1 MDPITVTLRLPG
13 PRVRWTAAGLL
24 TGLLVAATIAGPA
37 LAPRPS
43 LAAGGSSTDTEHTIT
58 VTGTGTVVVNP
69 DIADVRLGVVVTKPT
84 VKAAR
89 ETAAEAMTK
98 VIAALKQLGIA
109 DKDIQTTTVSLQ
121 PAYDYSTQTN
131 PPKITGYNLANG
143 VAVTVR
149 NLDQTGDV
157 IDDSLAAG
165 ATSLDGVTFR
175 VHDPAK
181 AQAQARTDATN
192 QAKAN
197 ADTLAKAAGV
207 SITGVASI
215 NEVSA
220 PVPFPVYY
228 GGAAAAPAADS
239 VKTPIQ
245 PGTSDVTITVT
256 VAYLIG

>member
-1 MDPITVTLRLPG
+1 MDPITVTFRLPG
-13 PRVRWTAAGLL
+13 PRVRWTAAGLI

-37 LAPRPS
+37 LSPRSS
-43 LAAGGSSTDTEHTIT
+43 LAAGATSDNEHTIT
-58 VTGTGTVVVNP
+58 VTGSGTVVVSP

-89 ETAAEAMTK
+89 ETAAEAMTR
-98 VIAALKQLGIA
+98 VIAALKKLGIA

-121 PAYDYSTQTN
+121 PAYDYSAQTN
-131 PPKITGYNLANG
+131 PPRITGYNLANG
-143 VAVTVR
+143 VAVTIH

-175 VHDPAK
+175 VDDPAK
-181 AQAQARTDATN
+181 AQQQARTDAMN
-192 QAKAN
+192 EAKAS
-197 ADTLAKAAGV
+197 ADTLAKSAGV

-215 NEVSA
+215 SEAST
-220 PVPFPVYY
+220 PVPYPVYY
-228 GGAAAAPAADS
+228 GVAAGAPAADS
-239 VKTPIQ
+239 VKTPVQ

>member
-1 MDPITVTLRLPG
+1 MDSITVTLRLPG
-13 PRVRWTAAGLL
+13 QRVRWTVAGLL

-43 LAAGGSSTDTEHTIT
+43 LAAGSTTDTQHTIT
-58 VTGTGTVVVNP
+58 VTGTGTVVVSP
-69 DIADVRLGVVVTKPT
+69 DIADVRLGVLVTKPT

-89 ETAAEAMTK
+89 ETAAEAMTR
-98 VIAALKQLGIA
+98 VIAALKKLGIA

-121 PAYDYSTQTN
+121 PAYDYSTQGN
-131 PPKITGYNLANG
+131 PPKITGYTLANG

-149 NLDQTGDV
+149 DLDQTGDV

-175 VHDPAK
+175 VDDPAK
-181 AQAQARTDATN
+181 AQQQARTDAMN
-192 QAKAN
+192 EAKAN

-215 NEVSA
+215 SEVSA
-220 PVPFPVYY
+220 PTPYPVYF
-228 GGAAAAPAADS
+228 GAAGAAPAADS

>member
-1 MDPITVTLRLPG
+1 MDPITITFRLPG

-43 LAAGGSSTDTEHTIT
+43 LAAGATSDTEHTIS
-58 VTGTGTVVVNP
+58 VTGTGTVVISP

-89 ETAAEAMTK
+89 ETAAEAMTR
-98 VIAALKQLGIA
+98 VIAALKKLGVA

-121 PAYDYSTQTN
+121 PAYDYSTQRN
-131 PPKITGYNLANG
+131 PPRITGYTLANG

-149 NLDQTGDV
+149 NLDQAGAV
-157 IDDSLAAG
+157 IDHSLAAG
-165 ATSLDGVTFR
+165 ATSLDGVAFR
-175 VHDPAK
+175 VDDPAR
-181 AQAQARTDATN
+181 AQKQARTDAMT

-197 ADTLAKAAGV
+197 AETLAKAAGV

-215 NEVSA
+215 SEASA
-220 PVPFPVYY
+220 PVPFPIYY

>member
-1 MDPITVTLRLPG
+1 MDSITVTLPM
-13 PRVRWTAAGLL
+13 PSTRVRWTAVGLIA
-24 TGLLVAATIAGPA
+24 GLLVAATIAGPA

-43 LAAGGSSTDTEHTIT
+43 LAAGSTSDNEHTIT
-58 VTGTGTVVVNP
+58 VMGTGTVVVNP
-69 DIADVRLGVVVTKPT
+69 DIADVRLGVIVTKPT

-89 ETAAEAMTK
+89 ETAAEAMTR
-98 VIAALKQLGIA
+98 VIAELKKLGIA

-131 PPKITGYNLANG
+131 PPKITGYNLANA

-165 ATSLDGVTFR
+165 ATSVDGVTFR
-175 VHDPAK
+175 VEDPAK
-181 AQAQARTDATN
+181 AQQRARTDAMN

-215 NEVSA
+215 NEAST
-220 PVPFPVYY
+220 PVPYPVFY
-228 GGAAAAPAADS
+228 GGAASAPAADS
-239 VKTPIQ
+239 VKTPI
-245 PGTSDVTITVT
+245 P
-256 VAYLIG
+256 

>member
-1 MDPITVTLRLPG
+1 MDAITVTLRLPG
-13 PRVRWTAAGLL
+13 PRVRWTAAGLV

-43 LAAGGSSTDTEHTIT
+43 LAAGGTSDGEHTIT

-89 ETAAEAMTK
+89 ETAAEAMTR
-98 VIAALKQLGIA
+98 VIAALKKLGIA

-131 PPKITGYNLANG
+131 PPKVTGYNLVNA

-165 ATSLDGVTFR
+165 ATSIDGVTFR
-175 VHDPAK
+175 VDDPAK
-181 AQAQARTDATN
+181 AQQQARTDAMN

-215 NEVSA
+215 SEASS
-220 PVPFPVYY
+220 PVPYPVFF

-239 VKTPIQ
+239 VKTPVQ
-245 PGTSDVTITVT
+245 PGTTDVTITVS

>member
-13 PRVRWTAAGLL
+13 PRVRWTAAGLI

-37 LAPRPS
+37 LSPRSS
-43 LAAGGSSTDTEHTIT
+43 LAAGATSDNEHTIT
-58 VTGTGTVVVNP
+58 VTGSGTVVVSP

-89 ETAAEAMTK
+89 ETAAEAMTR
-98 VIAALKQLGIA
+98 VIAALKKLGIA

-121 PAYDYSTQTN
+121 PVYDYSTQTN

-143 VAVTVR
+143 VAVTIH
-149 NLDQTGDV
+149 NLDETGDV

-175 VHDPAK
+175 VDDPAK
-181 AQAQARTDATN
+181 AQQQARTDAMN
-192 QAKAN
+192 EAKAS
-197 ADTLAKAAGV
+197 ADTLAKSAGV

-215 NEVSA
+215 SEAST
-220 PVPFPVYY
+220 PVPYPVYY
-228 GGAAAAPAADS
+228 GVAAGAPAADS
-239 VKTPIQ
+239 VKTPVQ

>member
-1 MDPITVTLRLPG
+1 MNPITVTVRLPG
-13 PRVRWTAAGLL
+13 PRVRWTSAGLI

-43 LAAGGSSTDTEHTIT
+43 LAAGGTSDTEHTIT
-58 VTGTGTVVVNP
+58 VTGSGTVVVSP
-69 DIADVRLGVVVTKPT
+69 DIANVRLGVVVTKPT

-89 ETAAEAMTK
+89 ETAAEAMTR
-98 VIAALKQLGIA
+98 VISALKKLGIA

-121 PAYDYSTQTN
+121 PVYDYSTQTN

-143 VAVTVR
+143 VAVTIH

-175 VHDPAK
+175 VDDPAK
-181 AQAQARTDATN
+181 AQQQARTDAMN
-192 QAKAN
+192 EAKAN

-215 NEVSA
+215 SEAST
-220 PVPFPVYY
+220 PVPYPVYY
-228 GGAAAAPAADS
+228 GVATGAPAADS
-239 VKTPIQ
+239 VKTPVQ

>member
-13 PRVRWTAAGLL
+13 PRVRWTAAGLI

-37 LAPRPS
+37 LSPRSS
-43 LAAGGSSTDTEHTIT
+43 LAAGATSDNEHTIT
-58 VTGTGTVVVNP
+58 VTGSGTVVVSP

-89 ETAAEAMTK
+89 ETAAEAMTR
-98 VIAALKQLGIA
+98 VIAALKKLGIA
-109 DKDIQTTTVSLQ
+109 DKDIQTTAVSLQ
-121 PAYDYSTQTN
+121 PAYDYSAQTN
-131 PPKITGYNLANG
+131 PPRITGYNLANG
-143 VAVTVR
+143 VAVTIH

-175 VHDPAK
+175 VDDPAK
-181 AQAQARTDATN
+181 AQQQARTDAMN
-192 QAKAN
+192 EAKAS
-197 ADTLAKAAGV
+197 ADTLAKSAGV
-207 SITGVASI
+207 SITGVATIS
-215 NEVSA
+215 EAST
-220 PVPFPVYY
+220 PVPYPVYY
-228 GGAAAAPAADS
+228 GVAAGAPAADS
-239 VKTPIQ
+239 VKTPVQ

>member
-1 MDPITVTLRLPG
+1 MHAITVTLRLPG
-13 PRVRWTAAGLL
+13 PRVRWTAAGLV

-37 LAPRPS
+37 LSPRPS
-43 LAAGGSSTDTEHTIT
+43 LAAGATSDNEHTIT
-58 VTGTGTVVVNP
+58 VTGTGTVVVSP

-89 ETAAEAMTK
+89 ETAAEAMTR
-98 VIAALKQLGIA
+98 VIAALKKLGIS

-121 PAYDYSTQTN
+121 PAYDYSTQAN
-131 PPKITGYNLANG
+131 PPKITGYTLANG
-143 VAVTVR
+143 VVVTVR
-149 NLDQTGDV
+149 NIDQTGDV

-165 ATSLDGVTFR
+165 ATSLDGVSFR
-175 VHDPAK
+175 VDDPAK
-181 AQAQARTDATN
+181 AQQQARTDAMN
-192 QAKAN
+192 QAKAS

-207 SITGVASI
+207 SITGVATIS
-215 NEVSA
+215 EASA
-220 PVPFPVYY
+220 PVPYPVFY

>member
-1 MDPITVTLRLPG
+1 MDAITVTLRLPG

-24 TGLLVAATIAGPA
+24 TGLLVAATIAAPA
-37 LAPRPS
+37 VAPRPS
-43 LAAGGSSTDTEHTIT
+43 LAAGATTDSEHTIT
-58 VTGTGTVVVNP
+58 VSGTGTIVVSP

-89 ETAAEAMTK
+89 ETAAEAMTQ
-98 VIAALKQLGIA
+98 VLAALKKLGIA
-109 DKDIQTTTVSLQ
+109 DKDLQTTTVSLQ
-121 PAYDYSTQTN
+121 PAYDYSTQAN
-131 PPKITGYNLANG
+131 PPRITGYTLANG

-175 VHDPAK
+175 VDDPAK
-181 AQAQARTDATN
+181 AQKQARSDAIN

-215 NEVSA
+215 SEVSA
-220 PVPFPVYY
+220 PVPYPVFY
-228 GGAAAAPAADS
+228 GAAAGAPAADS
-239 VKTPIQ
+239 VKTPVQ

>member
-1 MDPITVTLRLPG
+1 MHAITVTLRLPG
-13 PRVRWTAAGLL
+13 PRVRWAAAGLL

-37 LAPRPS
+37 LSPRPS
-43 LAAGGSSTDTEHTIT
+43 LAAGATSDNEHTIT
-58 VTGTGTVVVNP
+58 VTGTGTVVVSP

-89 ETAAEAMTK
+89 ETAAEAMTR
-98 VIAALKQLGIA
+98 VIAALKKLGIA

-121 PAYDYSTQTN
+121 PAYDYAAQTN
-131 PPKITGYNLANG
+131 PPKITGYTLANG

-175 VHDPAK
+175 VDDPAK
-181 AQAQARTDATN
+181 AQQQARTDAMN

-207 SITGVASI
+207 SITGVATIS
-215 NEVSA
+215 EAST

>member
-1 MDPITVTLRLPG
+1 MDAITVTVRMPSQ
-13 PRVRWTAAGLL
+13 RVRWTAAGLI
-24 TGLLVAATIAGPA
+24 TGLLVAATIAAPA

-43 LAAGGSSTDTEHTIT
+43 LAAGAAADTEHTIS
-58 VTGTGTVVVNP
+58 VTGTGTIVVSP
-69 DIADVRLGVVVTKPT
+69 DIADVRLGVVVTKPS

-89 ETAAEAMTK
+89 ETAAEAMTR
-98 VIAALKQLGIA
+98 VVAALKKLGIA

-121 PAYDYSTQTN
+121 PAYDYAGQTN
-131 PPKITGYNLANG
+131 PPKITGYTLANG
-143 VAVTVR
+143 VAVTIR

-175 VHDPAK
+175 VDDPAK
-181 AQAQARTDATN
+181 AQQQARSDAMN

-215 NEVSA
+215 TEASA
-220 PVPFPVYY
+220 PVPYPVYF
-228 GGAAAAPAADS
+228 GGAAMAPAADS

-245 PGTSDVTITVT
+245 PGTTDVTITVT

>member
-24 TGLLVAATIAGPA
+24 TGLLVAGTIAGPA

-43 LAAGGSSTDTEHTIT
+43 LAAGGTTDTQHTIT

-89 ETAAEAMTK
+89 ETAAEAMTR
-98 VIAALKQLGIA
+98 VIAALKKLGIA

-131 PPKITGYNLANG
+131 PPRITGYNLANG

-175 VHDPAK
+175 VDDPAK
-181 AQAQARTDATN
+181 AQEQARTDAMN

-207 SITGVASI
+207 SITGVATIS
-215 NEVSA
+215 EAMA
-220 PVPFPVYY
+220 PVPYPVFY

>member
-1 MDPITVTLRLPG
+1 MNPITVTVRLPG
-13 PRVRWTAAGLL
+13 PRVRWTSAGLI

-43 LAAGGSSTDTEHTIT
+43 LAAGGTSDTEHTIT
-58 VTGTGTVVVNP
+58 VTGSGTVVVSP
-69 DIADVRLGVVVTKPT
+69 DIANVRLGVVVTKPT

-89 ETAAEAMTK
+89 ETAAQAMTR
-98 VIAALKQLGIA
+98 VIAALKKLGIA

-121 PAYDYSTQTN
+121 PVYDYSTQTN

-143 VAVTVR
+143 VAVTIH

-175 VHDPAK
+175 VDDPAK
-181 AQAQARTDATN
+181 AQQQARTDAMN
-192 QAKAN
+192 EAKAN

-215 NEVSA
+215 SEAST
-220 PVPFPVYY
+220 PVPYPVYY
-228 GGAAAAPAADS
+228 GVATGAPAADS
-239 VKTPIQ
+239 VKTPVQ

>member
-1 MDPITVTLRLPG
+1 MDAITVTLRLPG

-24 TGLLVAATIAGPA
+24 AGLLVAATIAAPA
-37 LAPRPS
+37 FAPRPS
-43 LAAGGSSTDTEHTIT
+43 RAAGSTSDSEHAIT
-58 VTGTGTVVVNP
+58 VTGTGTVVVSP
-69 DIADVRLGVVVTKPT
+69 DIADLRLGVVVTKPT

-89 ETAAEAMTK
+89 ETAAGAMTK
-98 VIAALKQLGIA
+98 VIAALKKLGIA

-121 PAYDYSTQTN
+121 PAYDYAAQTN
-131 PPKITGYNLANG
+131 PPKITGYTLANG

-175 VHDPAK
+175 VDDPAK
-181 AQAQARTDATN
+181 AQQQARTDAMD
-192 QAKAN
+192 QAKAS

-215 NEVSA
+215 SEVAA
-220 PVPFPVYY
+220 PVPYPVFY
-228 GGAAAAPAADS
+228 GAAGAPAADS

>member
-1 MDPITVTLRLPG
+1 MDAITVTLRMPSS
-13 PRVRWTAAGLL
+13 RVRWTAAGLI
-24 TGLLVAATIAGPA
+24 TGLLVAATIAAPA

-43 LAAGGSSTDTEHTIT
+43 LAAGASSDNEHTIT
-58 VTGTGTVVVNP
+58 VSGTGTVVVNP

-89 ETAAEAMTK
+89 ETAAEAMTR
-98 VIAALKQLGIA
+98 VIAALKKLGIA

-121 PAYDYSTQTN
+121 PAYDYAAQTN
-131 PPKITGYNLANG
+131 PPRITGYSLANG

-175 VHDPAK
+175 VDDPAK
-181 AQAQARTDATN
+181 AQQQARTDAMN

-215 NEVSA
+215 SEASA

>member
-1 MDPITVTLRLPG
+1 MDAIPVTLRMPS
-13 PRVRWTAAGLL
+13 PRVRW
-24 TGLLVAATIAGPA
+24 VAPA

-43 LAAGGSSTDTEHTIT
+43 LAAGATSTDTEHTIS
-58 VTGTGTVVVNP
+58 VTGTGTVVVSP

-89 ETAAEAMTK
+89 ETAAEAMTR
-98 VIAALKQLGIA
+98 VIAALKKLGIA

-131 PPKITGYNLANG
+131 PPRITGYNLANG

-175 VHDPAK
+175 VDDPAK
-181 AQAQARTDATN
+181 AQEQARTDAMN

-207 SITGVASI
+207 SITGVATIS
-215 NEVSA
+215 EASA
-220 PVPFPVYY
+220 PVPYPVFY

>member
-13 PRVRWTAAGLL
+13 PRVRWTAAGLI

-37 LAPRPS
+37 LSPRSS
-43 LAAGGSSTDTEHTIT
+43 LAAGTTSDNEHTIT
-58 VTGTGTVVVNP
+58 VTGSGTVVVSP

-89 ETAAEAMTK
+89 ETAAEAMTR
-98 VIAALKQLGIA
+98 VIAALKKLGIA
-109 DKDIQTTTVSLQ
+109 DKDIQTTAVSLQ
-121 PAYDYSTQTN
+121 PAYDYSAQTN
-131 PPKITGYNLANG
+131 PPRITGYNLANG
-143 VAVTVR
+143 VAVTIR

-175 VHDPAK
+175 VDDPAK
-181 AQAQARTDATN
+181 AQQQARTDAMN
-192 QAKAN
+192 EAKSN

-215 NEVSA
+215 SEAST
-220 PVPFPVYY
+220 PVPYPVYY
-228 GGAAAAPAADS
+228 GAAAGAPAADS
-239 VKTPIQ
+239 VKTPVQ
-245 PGTSDVTITVT
+245 PGTTDVTITVT

>member
-1 MDPITVTLRLPG
+1 MDAITVTLRLPS
-13 PRVRWTAAGLL
+13 PRVRWAAAGLI

-37 LAPRPS
+37 LSPRPS
-43 LAAGGSSTDTEHTIT
+43 LAAGASSDNEHTIT
-58 VTGTGTVVVNP
+58 VTGTGTVVVSP

-89 ETAAEAMTK
+89 ETAAEAMTR
-98 VIAALKQLGIA
+98 VIAALKKLGIA
-109 DKDIQTTTVSLQ
+109 DKDMQTTTVSLQ
-121 PAYDYSTQTN
+121 PAYDYAAQTN
-131 PPKITGYNLANG
+131 PPKITGYTLANG

-175 VHDPAK
+175 VDDPAK
-181 AQAQARTDATN
+181 AQQQARTNAMT

-207 SITGVASI
+207 SITGVATIS
-215 NEVSA
+215 EASA

-228 GGAAAAPAADS
+228 GGAAAAPSADS

>member
-1 MDPITVTLRLPG
+1 MDAITVTLRMPS
-13 PRVRWTAAGLL
+13 PRVRWTAAGLI

-37 LAPRPS
+37 LSPRPS
-43 LAAGGSSTDTEHTIT
+43 LAAGASSDNEHTVT
-58 VTGTGTVVVNP
+58 VTGTGTVVVSP

-89 ETAAEAMTK
+89 ETAAEAMTR
-98 VIAALKQLGIA
+98 VIAALKKLGIA
-109 DKDIQTTTVSLQ
+109 DKDMQTTTVSLQ
-121 PAYDYSTQTN
+121 PAYDYAAQAN
-131 PPKITGYNLANG
+131 PPRITGYTLANG

-175 VHDPAK
+175 VDDPAK
-181 AQAQARTDATN
+181 AQQQARSDAMN

-215 NEVSA
+215 SEASA

-228 GGAAAAPAADS
+228 GGGAAAPAADS
-239 VKTPIQ
+239 VKTPVQ
-245 PGTSDVTITVT
+245 PGTTDVTITVT
-256 VAYLIG
+256 VAFLIG

>member
-1 MDPITVTLRLPG
+1 MDAITVTLRMPS
-13 PRVRWTAAGLL
+13 PRVRWAAAGLV

-37 LAPRPS
+37 LSPRPS
-43 LAAGGSSTDTEHTIT
+43 LAAGTTTDHEHLIT
-58 VTGTGTVVVNP
+58 VTGTGTVVVSP

-89 ETAAEAMTK
+89 ETAAEAMTR
-98 VIAALKQLGIA
+98 VIAALKKLGIA

-121 PAYDYSTQTN
+121 PAYDYAAQTN
-131 PPKITGYNLANG
+131 PPKITGYTLANG
-143 VAVTVR
+143 VVVTVR

-175 VHDPAK
+175 VDDPAK
-181 AQAQARTDATN
+181 AQQQARTDAMN

-207 SITGVASI
+207 SITGVATIS
-215 NEVSA
+215 EASA

>member
-1 MDPITVTLRLPG
+1 
-13 PRVRWTAAGLL
+13 
-24 TGLLVAATIAGPA
+24 
-37 LAPRPS
+37 
-43 LAAGGSSTDTEHTIT
+43 
-58 VTGTGTVVVNP
+58 
-69 DIADVRLGVVVTKPT
+69 
-84 VKAAR
+84 
-89 ETAAEAMTK
+89 MTK

-175 VHDPAK
+175 VDDPAK

>member
-1 MDPITVTLRLPG
+1 MNPITVTVRLPG
-13 PRVRWTAAGLL
+13 PRVRWTSAGLI

-43 LAAGGSSTDTEHTIT
+43 LAAGGTSDTEHTIT
-58 VTGTGTVVVNP
+58 VTGSGTVVVRP

-89 ETAAEAMTK
+89 ETAAEAMTR
-98 VIAALKQLGIA
+98 VIAALKKLGIT

-143 VAVTVR
+143 VAVTIH

-157 IDDSLAAG
+157 IDDSLTAG

-175 VHDPAK
+175 VDDPAK
-181 AQAQARTDATN
+181 AQQQARTDAMN
-192 QAKAN
+192 EAKAN

-215 NEVSA
+215 SEAST
-220 PVPFPVYY
+220 PVPYPVYY
-228 GGAAAAPAADS
+228 GVATGAPAADS
-239 VKTPIQ
+239 VKTPVQ
-245 PGTSDVTITVT
+245 PGTSDLTITVS